1 MKPVLVTTNNR
12 GIYYGYLADGFGSD
26 WIVLDRARVCVSW
39 DTGSRGFLHLAVEG
53 PVGVA
58 DVSPAVGRL
67 TVYGVA
73 TVAECSPR
81 AAKAWDEA

>member
-1 MKPVLVTTNNR
+1 MTPVLITTENR
-12 GIYYGYLADGFGSD
+12 GVYFGYLDEDRAPAHV
-26 WIVLDRARVCVSW
+26 VLERARVCVSW
-39 DTGSRGFLHLAVEG
+39 DTGHRGFLHLAVEG
-53 PVGVA
+53 PQGVA

-73 TVAECSPR
+73 TLAECSER